1 MSNLFPAS
9 HPCRH
14 FFLSFG
20 IISLEIVEREELG
33 IGTRPLFYPS
43 CGCVAALCPCG
54 IAMESAGKDDGV
66 VTGDVARSTPLSP
79 PPASTPPPPPPPPSP
94 PPLPVRDAPW
104 WRARGFPG
112 PVGLDNLSLWRA
124 ITFSWASP
132 LIELGAKG
140 QFTEETAEAFLAS
153 SDDAA
158 VRAAA
163 FQQAYDRAKSAGHS
177 GKLVHRALLSLHWRA
192 MLLQTLWLVAES
204 GTRIGSALSLRSLL
218 VWLSSPERDT
228 SGRSLR
234 EGWARASALV
244 FCTLA
249 FLVIHHQL
257 FWTGMHTG

>member
-1 MSNLFPAS
+1 M
-9 HPCRH
+9 
-14 FFLSFG
+14 
-20 IISLEIVEREELG
+20 
-33 IGTRPLFYPS
+33 
-43 CGCVAALCPCG
+43 
-54 IAMESAGKDDGV
+54 
-66 VTGDVARSTPLSP
+66 
-79 PPASTPPPPPPPPSP
+79 
-94 PPLPVRDAPW
+94 
-104 WRARGFPG
+104 
-112 PVGLDNLSLWRA
+112 
-124 ITFSWASP
+124 
-132 LIELGAKG
+132 
-140 QFTEETAEAFLAS
+140 
-153 SDDAA
+153 
-158 VRAAA
+158 RAAA

-177 GKLVHRALLSLHWRA
+177 GKFVHRALLSLHWRA